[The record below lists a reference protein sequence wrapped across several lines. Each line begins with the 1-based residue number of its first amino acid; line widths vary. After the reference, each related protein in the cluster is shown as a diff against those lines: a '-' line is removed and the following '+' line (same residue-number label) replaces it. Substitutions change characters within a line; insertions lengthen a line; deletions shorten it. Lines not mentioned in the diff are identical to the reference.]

1 MRPQCV
7 SQMPS
12 STMLRQ
18 SSPGG
23 LPYDLPVP
31 AGGPPGL
38 PASTSLQ
45 TALAD
50 LLDSQHRLVLASQS
64 ASASPMQGSDTDAA
78 ATVAAASITQA
89 AIQVGPSGFLG
100 MAVSLHG
107 SPAAML
113 YAEIW
118 GAAMQ
123 MVPGLPPSG
132 PASSTVAWKLPC

>member
-1 MRPQCV
+1 
-7 SQMPS
+7 
-12 STMLRQ
+12 MLRQ
-18 SSPGG
+18 LGPGG

-31 AGGPPGL
+31 AGGTPGL

-50 LLDSQHRLVLASQS
+50 LLDSQHRLELACQS
-64 ASASPMQGSDTDAA
+64 ASASPKQGIDTDAA

-107 SPAAML
+107 SPAAH
-113 YAEIW
+113 
-118 GAAMQ
+118 
-123 MVPGLPPSG
+123 V
-132 PASSTVAWKLPC
+132 VCK